1 MLCAVCPEISKC
13 DRILQPPNGN
23 RSGSHSLW
31 LDSHGS
37 DRLSGADFQALLLA
51 HGGLTTLGANTFS
64 MAIAGP
70 VVSWG
75 VYKLGRKIKLNQKV
89 AVFLAAA
96 LGNLFTYCVTSVQ
109 LGLAHPA
116 ADGVWSAVVRFLGIF
131 ALTQIPLAVIEGLL
145 TVVILIGLQTYAGPE
160 LRELG
165 FGEENR

>member
-1 MLCAVCPEISKC
+1 MSENKC
-13 DRILQPPNGN
+13 N
-23 RSGSHSLW
+23 RRVG
-31 LDSHGS
+31 
-37 DRLSGADFQALLLA
+37 
-51 HGGLTTLGANTFS
+51 
-64 MAIAGP
+64 I
-70 VVSWG
+70 
-75 VYKLGRKIKLNQKV
+75 
-89 AVFLAAA
+89 FLAAF
-96 LGNLFTYCVTSVQ
+96 LGDLFTYCVTSVQ

>member
-1 MLCAVCPEISKC
+1 MDIYQ
-13 DRILQPPNGN
+13 IIITHN
-23 RSGSHSLW
+23 RSW
-31 LDSHGS
+31 TI
-37 DRLSGADFQALLLA
+37 REI
-51 HGGLTTLGANTFS
+51 
-64 MAIAGP
+64 IAFA
-70 VVSWG
+70 VVF
-75 VYKLGRKIKLNQKV
+75 LM